1 MRSPLRVSC
10 VAGTMITTRFTVCI
24 AGLLCV
30 AGLFVR
36 SGGSLCAAGLLCVAG
51 LLVRSGGILA
61 WLVLHGKYLVMHVS
75 CSVLGLTECRGSM
88 T

>member
-51 LLVRSGGILA
+51 LLVRSGAGQEKA
-61 WLVLHGKYLVMHVS
+61 EAAAQRWLHKLKS
-75 CSVLGLTECRGSM
+75 Q
-88 T
+88 